1 MSPRHPLDDRPPSDA
16 LDARVRRALD
26 VSDSSHVTARDAV
39 LARIAGRSPEALNEE
54 AAAIRIRRL
63 AQAAAVLLFVL
74 SMIASRSGSKSKES
88 RVDGS
93 NVVAVVT
100 PQDSDE
106 SATKEGVFAELFA
119 VEVPE

>member
-1 MSPRHPLDDRPPSDA
+1 MTPHPPLDDRPLSDA

-26 VSDSSHVTARDAV
+26 ATDSTRGSARDAV
-39 LARIAGRSPEALNEE
+39 LARIAGRSPEALNDE
-54 AAAIRIRRL
+54 AAASRVRTL

-88 RVDGS
+88 HVDGS

>member
-1 MSPRHPLDDRPPSDA
+1 MSPHHPLDDRPPSEA
-16 LDARVRRALD
+16 VDARVRRALD
-26 VSDSSHVTARDAV
+26 ATGTTRSAARDAV
-39 LARIAGRSPEALNEE
+39 LARIAGRSPEAVNDE
-54 AAAIRIRRL
+54 AAAVRIRTL

-74 SMIASRSGSKSKES
+74 SMIAARSGSTSKES